1 MRVESALMFF
11 PYDNSQMYP
20 FADQKAGD
28 TLWEMGL
35 DFNVSPDKR
44 EFRGAEEHFR
54 LRGKER
60 FKIAGVLLDGE
71 RPAEAGDTLW
81 QGDKQVGVITCA
93 MYSRLSKRSMAIARL
108 SVDCATPG
116 TPLQVRGSL
125 NASAAS
131 HALPF
136 DDPQKTKRTA
146 KG

>member
-1 MRVESALMFF
+1 MFF

-35 DFNVSPDKR
+35 DFTVSPGKQA
-44 EFRGAEEHFR
+44 FRGAEEHQR
-54 LRGKER
+54 LRGQER
-60 FKIAGVLLDGE
+60 FKITGVLLDGV
-71 RPAEAGDTLW
+71 RPAEAGDTVW
-81 QGDKQVGVITCA
+81 QGNTQVGVITCG
-93 MYSRLSKRSMAIARL
+93 MYSRLSKRSMAIARM
-108 SVDCATPG
+108 SVACAEPG
-116 TPLQVRGSL
+116 IALQVRGSL
-125 NASAAS
+125 EASAVS